1 MIIDIIL
8 DRREGAINYVPATH
22 LKAIYDYATFFHMN
36 NLAAAV
42 DGGTE
47 DDVKAALMDYVIS
60 GGCNPD
66 IHHHNFLDLC
76 LFIKAVRWTEET
88 EETEET
94 EKTEEDAPTAAAV
107 AADKLAIIRKVAT
120 RLRRKIKKDRLAIVH
135 DRRLGDINYLEA
147 VEALTCG
154 PLGTE
159 DPEPTEILL
168 SVTYGAGLPAE
179 KAEAIEDALRA
190 AVKAL
195 PFPAEDIF
203 RGTGDGTREYTALFT
218 L

>member
-42 DGGTE
+42 DSGTE

-66 IHHHNFLDLC
+66 IHHRNFLDLC

-88 EETEET
+88 EETE
-94 EKTEEDAPTAAAV
+94 KTEEDAPAPQDT
-107 AADKLAIIRKVAT
+107 ADKLAIIRKVAT

-135 DRRLGDINYLEA
+135 DRRLGNVDYLEA

-168 SVTYGAGLPAE
+168 SITYGAGLPAE
-179 KAEAIEDALRA
+179 KAEAIEDALRD
-190 AVKAL
+190 AVNAL
-195 PFPAEDIF
+195 PFQVDDIF
-203 RGTGDGTREYTALFT
+203 RGTGDGTREYSALFT
-218 L
+218 I

>member
-8 DRREGAINYVPATH
+8 DRRDGAIKYTAATH
-22 LKAIYDYATFFHMN
+22 LKAIYDYATDAHMSDI
-36 NLAAAV
+36 AAAV

-47 DDVKAALMDYVIS
+47 DDVKAALMCYISTCGYPLELLDYI
-60 GGCNPD
+60 
-66 IHHHNFLDLC
+66 
-76 LFIKAVRWTEET
+76 ARVRWT
-88 EETEET
+88 
-94 EKTEEDAPTAAAV
+94 DDSTAAAT
-107 AADKLAIIRKVAT
+107 ADKLAIIRKVAT

-135 DRRLGDINYLEA
+135 DRRLGNVDYLEA

-154 PLGTE
+154 ELGTE
-159 DPEPTEILL
+159 DPNPTEILL

-179 KAEAIEDALRA
+179 KAEAIEDALLA

-195 PFPAEDIF
+195 PFPADDIF

>member
-8 DRREGAINYVPATH
+8 DRREGAINYDAATH

-42 DGGTE
+42 DSGNE

-76 LFIKAVRWTEET
+76 LFIKSVRWTEET
-88 EETEET
+88 EETED
-94 EKTEEDAPTAAAV
+94 DAPAAT

-120 RLRRKIKKDRLAIVH
+120 RLRRKIKRDRLAIVH

-147 VEALTCG
+147 VEVLTCG
-154 PLGTE
+154 ELGTE
-159 DPEPTEILL
+159 DPNPTEILL
-168 SVTYGAGLPAE
+168 SVTYSAGLPAE

-190 AVKAL
+190 AVNAL
-195 PFPAEDIF
+195 PFPADDIF
-203 RGTGDGTREYTALFT
+203 RGTGDGTKEYTASFII
-218 L
+218 

>member
-22 LKAIYDYATFFHMN
+22 LRAIYDYATFFHMN

-66 IHHHNFLDLC
+66 IHRHNFLDLC
-76 LFIKAVRWTEET
+76 LFIKAVRWT

-179 KAEAIEDALRA
+179 KAEAIEDALIS

-195 PFPAEDIF
+195 PFSPDDVF
-203 RGTGDGTREYTALFT
+203 RGTGDGTREYAALFT
-218 L
+218 I

>member
-8 DRREGAINYVPATH
+8 DRKDGAISYDASKH
-22 LKAIYDYATFFHMN
+22 LKAIYDYATDMGMSDI
-36 NLAAAV
+36 AAAV

-47 DDVKAALMDYVIS
+47 DDVKAALMCYIATCGYPLELLDYI
-60 GGCNPD
+60 
-66 IHHHNFLDLC
+66 
-76 LFIKAVRWTEET
+76 ARVRWTD
-88 EETEET
+88 
-94 EKTEEDAPTAAAV
+94 DAPAPQDM
-107 AADKLAIIRKVAT
+107 ADKLAIIRKVAT
-120 RLRRKIKKDRLAIVH
+120 RLRRNIKRDRLAIVH

-168 SVTYGAGLPAE
+168 SVTYGTGLPAE
-179 KAEAIEDALRA
+179 KAEAIEDALLA

-195 PFPAEDIF
+195 PFPADDIF

-218 L
+218 LQR

>member
-8 DRREGAINYVPATH
+8 DRREGAINY
-22 LKAIYDYATFFHMN
+22 
-36 NLAAAV
+36 
-42 DGGTE
+42 
-47 DDVKAALMDYVIS
+47 
-60 GGCNPD
+60 
-66 IHHHNFLDLC
+66 
-76 LFIKAVRWTEET
+76 
-88 EETEET
+88 
-94 EKTEEDAPTAAAV
+94 DAPAAV

-135 DRRLGDINYLEA
+135 DRRLGNVDYLEA

-154 PLGTE
+154 PLGTD

-179 KAEAIEDALRA
+179 KAEAIEDALIS

-195 PFPAEDIF
+195 PFSPDDIF
-203 RGTGDGTREYTALFT
+203 RGTGDGTRDYTALIT
-218 L
+218 LQR

>member
-1 MIIDIIL
+1 MINDNVL
-8 DRREGAINYVPATH
+8 DRREGAINYDA
-22 LKAIYDYATFFHMN
+22 ATFFHMN

-47 DDVKAALMDYVIS
+47 
-60 GGCNPD
+60 
-66 IHHHNFLDLC
+66 
-76 LFIKAVRWTEET
+76 E
-88 EETEET
+88 
-94 EKTEEDAPTAAAV
+94 TEEDAPTAV
-107 AADKLAIIRKVAT
+107 AAEKLAIIRKVAT
-120 RLRRKIKKDRLAIVH
+120 RLRRKIKRDRLAIVH
-135 DRRLGDINYLEA
+135 DRRLGNVDYLEA

-168 SVTYGAGLPAE
+168 SVTYGTGLPAE
-179 KAEAIEDALRA
+179 KAEAIEDALLS

-195 PFPAEDIF
+195 PFPADDIF
-203 RGTGDGTREYTALFT
+203 RGTGDGARAYTALFT

>member
-76 LFIKAVRWTEET
+76 LFIKSVRWTEED
-88 EETEET
+88 
-94 EKTEEDAPTAAAV
+94 DAPAPQDMT
-107 AADKLAIIRKVAT
+107 DKLAIIRKVAT

-135 DRRLGDINYLEA
+135 DRRLGNVDYLEA

-179 KAEAIEDALRA
+179 KAEAIEDALRD
-190 AVKAL
+190 AVKPL
-195 PFPAEDIF
+195 PFPADDIF

-218 L
+218 LQR

>member
-8 DRREGAINYVPATH
+8 DRKDGAISYDASKH
-22 LKAIYDYATFFHMN
+22 LKAISDYATDAGMTE
-36 NLAAAV
+36 LATAV

-47 DDVKAALMDYVIS
+47 DDVKAALMCYISTCGYPLELLDYIARV
-60 GGCNPD
+60 
-66 IHHHNFLDLC
+66 H
-76 LFIKAVRWTEET
+76 WTD
-88 EETEET
+88 
-94 EKTEEDAPTAAAV
+94 DAPAPQDM
-107 AADKLAIIRKVAT
+107 ADMLAIIRKVAT

-168 SVTYGAGLPAE
+168 SITYGAGLPAE

-190 AVKAL
+190 AVTAL
-195 PFPAEDIF
+195 PFSPDDIF

-218 L
+218 LQR

>member
-8 DRREGAINYVPATH
+8 DRKDGAIKYTAATH
-22 LKAIYDYATFFHMN
+22 LKAIYDYATDAGMTE
-36 NLAAAV
+36 LATAV

-47 DDVKAALMDYVIS
+47 DDVKAALMRYITVCGYPSALLDYIAS
-60 GGCNPD
+60 M
-66 IHHHNFLDLC
+66 
-76 LFIKAVRWTEET
+76 RWTD
-88 EETEET
+88 
-94 EKTEEDAPTAAAV
+94 DATAV
-107 AADKLAIIRKVAT
+107 AAEKLALVRKVAT

-179 KAEAIEDALRA
+179 KAEAIEDALRD

-195 PFPAEDIF
+195 PFPADDIF

-218 L
+218 LQR

>member
-8 DRREGAINYVPATH
+8 DRREGAINYVPATQ

-42 DGGTE
+42 T
-47 DDVKAALMDYVIS
+47 
-60 GGCNPD
+60 
-66 IHHHNFLDLC
+66 
-76 LFIKAVRWTEET
+76 
-88 EETEET
+88 
-94 EKTEEDAPTAAAV
+94 
-107 AADKLAIIRKVAT
+107 ADKLAIIRKVAT

-159 DPEPTEILL
+159 DPEPTELLL

-203 RGTGDGTREYTALFT
+203 RGTGDGSREYTALFT

>member
-8 DRREGAINYVPATH
+8 DRKDGAISYDASKH
-22 LKAIYDYATFFHMN
+22 LKAIYGYATDAGMTE
-36 NLAAAV
+36 LATAV

-47 DDVKAALMDYVIS
+47 DDVKAALMCYISTCGYPLELLDYIARV
-60 GGCNPD
+60 
-66 IHHHNFLDLC
+66 H
-76 LFIKAVRWTEET
+76 WTD
-88 EETEET
+88 
-94 EKTEEDAPTAAAV
+94 DAPAPQDT
-107 AADKLAIIRKVAT
+107 ADKLAIIRKVAT

-168 SVTYGAGLPAE
+168 SITYGAGLPAE

-190 AVKAL
+190 LTAAL
-195 PFPAEDIF
+195 PFSPDDIF

-218 L
+218 LQR

>member
-1 MIIDIIL
+1 MIIDVIL
-8 DRREGAINYVPATH
+8 DRKDGAINYAPETH
-22 LKAIYDYATFFHMN
+22 LKAIYDYATDSGMN
-36 NLAAAV
+36 DIATAV
-42 DGGTE
+42 DSGNE
-47 DDVKAALMDYVIS
+47 DDVKAALMRYITACGYPSPLLDYI
-60 GGCNPD
+60 
-66 IHHHNFLDLC
+66 
-76 LFIKAVRWTEET
+76 ARVRWTD
-88 EETEET
+88 
-94 EKTEEDAPTAAAV
+94 DAPAPQDM
-107 AADKLAIIRKVAT
+107 ADKLALVRKVAT

-135 DRRLGDINYLEA
+135 DRRLGNVDYLEA

-195 PFPAEDIF
+195 PFPADDIF

-218 L
+218 LQR

>member
-8 DRREGAINYVPATH
+8 DRREGAIDYTAATH

-76 LFIKAVRWTEET
+76 LFINRVRWTEET
-88 EETEET
+88 EETE
-94 EKTEEDAPTAAAV
+94 DDAAAT
-107 AADKLAIIRKVAT
+107 AADKLAIIRKVAA
-120 RLRRKIKKDRLAIVH
+120 RLRRKIKRDRLAIVH
-135 DRRLGDINYLEA
+135 DRRLGNVDYLDA

-154 PLGTE
+154 ELGTE
-159 DPEPTEILL
+159 DPNPTEILL
-168 SVTYGAGLPAE
+168 SVTYGTGLPAE
-179 KAEAIEDALRA
+179 KADAIEDALLA

-195 PFPAEDIF
+195 PFPADDIF

>member
-8 DRREGAINYVPATH
+8 DRKDGAIRYNANKH
-22 LKAIYDYATFFHMN
+22 LKAIYDYATDAGMTE
-36 NLAAAV
+36 LATAV
-42 DGGTE
+42 DGGSE
-47 DDVKAALMDYVIS
+47 DDVKAALMCYIS
-60 GGCNPD
+60 AGGYP
-66 IHHHNFLDLC
+66 LDL
-76 LFIKAVRWTEET
+76 LDYIARVRWTD
-88 EETEET
+88 
-94 EKTEEDAPTAAAV
+94 DAPAV
-107 AADKLAIIRKVAT
+107 AAEKLAIIRKVAT
-120 RLRRKIKKDRLAIVH
+120 RLRRKIKRDRLAIVH
-135 DRRLGDINYLEA
+135 DRRLGNVNYLDA

-179 KAEAIEDALRA
+179 KADAIEDALLA
-190 AVKAL
+190 AVNAL
-195 PFPAEDIF
+195 PFPADDIF

>member
-76 LFIKAVRWTEET
+76 LFINRVRWTEET

-94 EKTEEDAPTAAAV
+94 EKTEDDAPAAA
-107 AADKLAIIRKVAT
+107 ATADKLAIIRKVAT

-135 DRRLGDINYLEA
+135 DRRLGNVDYLEA

-159 DPEPTEILL
+159 DPNPTEILL
-168 SVTYGAGLPAE
+168 SVTYGTGLPAE
-179 KAEAIEDALRA
+179 KAEAIEDALRN

-195 PFPAEDIF
+195 PFPADDIF

>member
-8 DRREGAINYVPATH
+8 DRKDGAISYDASKH
-22 LKAIYDYATFFHMN
+22 LKAIYDYATDAHMSE
-36 NLAAAV
+36 LATAV

-47 DDVKAALMDYVIS
+47 DDVKAALMCYISTCGYPLELLDYI
-60 GGCNPD
+60 
-66 IHHHNFLDLC
+66 
-76 LFIKAVRWTEET
+76 ARVRWTD
-88 EETEET
+88 
-94 EKTEEDAPTAAAV
+94 DAPAPQDM
-107 AADKLAIIRKVAT
+107 ADKLAIIRKVAT
-120 RLRRKIKKDRLAIVH
+120 RLRRNIKRDRLAIVH
-135 DRRLGDINYLEA
+135 DRRLGNVDYLEA

-179 KAEAIEDALRA
+179 KAEAIEDALLA

-195 PFPAEDIF
+195 PFPADDIF
-203 RGTGDGTREYTALFT
+203 RGTGDGTHEYTASFII
-218 L
+218 

>member
-8 DRREGAINYVPATH
+8 DRKDGAISYDASKH
-22 LKAIYDYATFFHMN
+22 LKAIYDYATDAHMSDI
-36 NLAAAV
+36 AAAV

-47 DDVKAALMDYVIS
+47 DDVKAALMRYITMCGYPAALLDYIA
-60 GGCNPD
+60 G
-66 IHHHNFLDLC
+66 
-76 LFIKAVRWTEET
+76 VRWT
-88 EETEET
+88 
-94 EKTEEDAPTAAAV
+94 EDAPTAATV
-107 AADKLAIIRKVAT
+107 AEKLAIIRKVAA
-120 RLRRKIKKDRLAIVH
+120 RLRRKIKRERLAIVH

-154 PLGTE
+154 ELGTE

-179 KAEAIEDALRA
+179 KAEAIEDALIS

-195 PFPAEDIF
+195 PFSPDDIF

-218 L
+218 I

>member
-47 DDVKAALMDYVIS
+47 DDVKAALMDYVVS

-88 EETEET
+88 EETE
-94 EKTEEDAPTAAAV
+94 KTEEDAPAPQDMAE
-107 AADKLAIIRKVAT
+107 KLAIIRKVAT

-135 DRRLGDINYLEA
+135 DRRLGNVDYLEA

-159 DPEPTEILL
+159 DPNPTETLL
-168 SVTYGAGLPAE
+168 SVTYGTGLPAE

-195 PFPAEDIF
+195 PFPADDIF

-218 L
+218 LQR